1 MTKLTKEKTFAGLKI
16 IVKHLKPH
24 QGLIFIL
31 SAISIFSALANAFVP
46 YLAGKII
53 DGILT
58 PHRIIEILFFSA
70 PIAVFFLG
78 IWFLIQFITNILDWQ
93 LTSKRENL
101 SMTVFGEYI
110 VRGFSHLIE
119 TPLSFHKKHR
129 IGEII
134 DRINRAANWLDSII
148 SNVVVN
154 LVTQLLGVLAAF
166 GIIFSIKPLLAFVLF
181 GAIIIYASILLKIAP
196 KLADLK
202 RKEHRAWNMAYG
214 DAYDSILNTSSVKQ
228 ATAEEYEKKKFFKG
242 FILRATRFW
251 LDFWHIWQKIS
262 LSQRLII
269 TFTQLI
275 VFSISI
281 FLIWQEKMTIG
292 QLVMFNGYAAM
303 IFGPFTILANNWH
316 VIQNG
321 LIALERAE
329 KILSQPKEIYEPENA
344 VILDKIIGEVKFDKV
359 SFSYENKQLKVL
371 DSISF
376 TVNPGEVIALVGESG
391 VGKSTLVDL
400 ISLYFQ
406 PAGGK
411 ILIDGH
417 NIKNLN
423 LKFLRSQIAVVPQEI
438 ILFNDTVKNNIR
450 YGNFSASEK
459 KVFEAAQKAYCS
471 EFIEKFPKKYEQ
483 IVGER
488 GIKLS
493 VGQKQRIAIARAILR
508 NPKILILDEPTS
520 ALDARSEKFVT
531 EALEELMKG
540 RTTFIIAHRLSTVRK
555 ADRILVLENG
565 RIMEEGRHNDLIKIK
580 NGVYRRFYELQKL

>member
-251 LDFWHIWQKIS
+251 LDFWRIWQKIS

>member
-1 MTKLTKEKTFAGLKI
+1 VPKLTKEKTFAGLKI
-16 IVKHLKPH
+16 IVKYLKPH
-24 QGLIFIL
+24 QRAIFIL
-31 SAISIFSALANAFVP
+31 SAVSIFSATANAFVP

-53 DGILT
+53 DGILS
-58 PHRIIEILFFSA
+58 PHRIVEILSFSV
-70 PIAVFFLG
+70 PMAVFFLI
-78 IWFLIQFITNILDWQ
+78 IWCLIQFITNILDWQ

-119 TPLSFHKKHR
+119 TPLSFHKKHK
-129 IGEII
+129 IGDVT

-154 LVTQLLGVLAAF
+154 LVTQLLGVLVAF
-166 GIIFSIKPLLAFVLF
+166 SIIFLIKPLLAFVLF

-196 KLADLK
+196 KLSDLK
-202 RKEHRAWNMAYG
+202 RKEHRAWNRAYG

-228 ATAEEYEKKKFFKG
+228 ATAEEYEKKKLFKS

-251 LDFWHIWQKIS
+251 SDFWRIWQKIS

-269 TFTQLI
+269 TFTQSAI
-275 VFSISI
+275 FSISI
-281 FLIWQEKMTIG
+281 FLIWQGKMTIG

-344 VILDKIIGEVKFDKV
+344 VILDKIIGEVKFNEV

-371 DSISF
+371 NSISF
-376 TVNPGEVIALVGESG
+376 TVKPGEIIALVGESG

-400 ISLYFQ
+400 VSLYFQ
-406 PAGGK
+406 PIAGR
-411 ILIDGH
+411 IFIDGH

-459 KVFEAAQKAYCS
+459 KVFEAAQKAHCE
-471 EFIEKFPKKYEQ
+471 EFIQKFPKKYEQ

-488 GIKLS
+488 GIRLS
-493 VGQKQRIAIARAILR
+493 VGQKQRISISRAILR
-508 NPKILILDEPTS
+508 DPKILILDEPTS

-531 EALEELMKG
+531 EALEDLMKR

-565 RIMEEGRHNDLIKIK
+565 RIVEEGSHNDLIGIK
-580 NGVYRRFYELQKL
+580 NGVYRRFYELQRL